1 MLKQCQ
7 CKPIAASSFVCT
19 EGTSLAQAEAK
30 GYERPT
36 GRVRKPVVGSRDP
49 CFDIYIYIRIAGQTP
64 GAHVSLEPLL

>member
-19 EGTSLAQAEAK
+19 EGTSFAQAEAK

-49 CFDIYIYIRIAGQTP
+49 CFDIGS
-64 GAHVSLEPLL
+64 GALPVGGRGEGSRGFV